1 MTLTLPPTSAP
12 SALDEPPLGAAFRAA
27 LGAGRLSPAQAA
39 FMNQVEDD
47 YDPSELP
54 DLTHEDLAAGLADFW
69 AFAAQRESVEPAI
82 RLVAAK
88 GADGRDLGL
97 QRLEILQDDRPFL
110 VDSVM
115 GEIAEN
121 GLHVRAMF
129 HAVVEAARDAQG
141 QRTDHGETHLESM
154 IQVIFDPLASD
165 VAAKLL
171 AGIEVTLLD
180 VRRAVNDHAAM
191 RARMDAAIAE
201 LDAQASHFD
210 PAALQEYEAF
220 LEWLKADHFIFLG
233 ARTYDYPRNPDG
245 SYAAEEPLDQPE
257 DSLGV
262 LRDLRRGVLRRDNEP
277 AILSRQLQEHLK
289 HDAPVTVARSN
300 LHSRVHRRTTMD
312 YVGVRR
318 YGDDGLAIGEI
329 RFVGLFTSEAYDA
342 PAFETPL
349 IRRKIAYVLKQAG
362 AKPKSHSDRRLR
374 NVLENYPRDEL
385 LQASEDELLH
395 TALKIVHLNDRPR
408 VRLFVRNDPFDRYV
422 SVLLFL
428 PRDTYRSELAD
439 RAGRMLTDA
448 YRGKL
453 QAAYPSFTDAPLA
466 RILYIIAVEPGGHP
480 NPDLDALEAAVAEAS
495 RSWSSRLEAALREDP
510 RTRDRA
516 VAVAVAGA
524 YQGGFPA
531 GYRDLYSPEEAIND
545 IEVIQSMAEGEPVR
559 VRAYRRPTD
568 SVLSFRFKLYRP
580 GGAAPLADVL
590 PILERMGLKAMVE
603 EGFPIRHTLAG
614 GATQVVWTHE
624 FQLDDERGEGL
635 VFNDLRSA
643 FEAAF
648 VAVWTGRTEN
658 DGFNRLVLELGV
670 SWREAALVRALAR
683 YRQQSGLDPSETVQ
697 AQALTDNPG
706 VTRLILDLFRTQ
718 FDPAIQTSPEA
729 RIAMAGEVMDE
740 IQAALQS
747 VESLDADR
755 VLRRLAAL
763 TRALT
768 RTNYY
773 QTGEDGEPK
782 PYISFKIASRQLD
795 DLPQPKPY
803 REIFV
808 WAPHVEGV
816 HLRFGPVARG
826 GLRWSDR
833 RDDFRTEVLGLVKAQ
848 QVKNAV
854 IVPVGSKGGFY
865 PKQSPRLGSAEQ
877 VRAEA
882 VRAYK
887 TFLSGLL
894 DVTDNLSADGAVIR
908 PPAVVALDGDDPYLV
923 VAADKGTATF
933 SDIANGVA
941 EDYGFW
947 LGDAFAS
954 GGSVGYDHKAM
965 GITAR
970 GAWEAVKRHFREMGK
985 DIQKEPFTVAGVGDM
1000 SGDVFGN
1007 GMLLSEKIRLVAAF
1021 DHRDIFIDPN
1031 PDPAVSFAERKRLF
1045 DLPRSSWASYDASLI
1060 SQGGGVFSRSLK
1072 SIELSDEIRSLL
1084 DLKAEAVTPAE
1095 LMTAILKA
1103 RVELLYLGG
1112 VGTYVKAPFESHLD
1126 VGDKANDAVR
1136 VDASQLRCKVIGE
1149 GANLGVTQSG
1159 RIVFARAGGHI
1170 DTDAIDNSAGVDTSD
1185 HEVNIKILTGLA
1197 EGAGRLDRASRNALL
1212 ASMTDEVGSK
1222 VLRHNYD
1229 QTLALSLLEASAAS
1243 DLESQDQY
1251 MSQLEAKGQL
1261 DRPLERLP
1269 DIHAVAE
1276 LVRGGQGLTRP
1287 ELSVLLAYAKLDLVD
1302 EIVASQG
1309 PDDPYFL
1316 DTLQGY
1322 FPKALAPFADEMK
1335 RHRLRRE
1342 IISTVVGNDMVN
1354 ICGPTFPSRLR
1365 EAVKGDARTL
1375 VLGYAAAKDILRF
1388 DEAWSAVAALDGK
1401 APADAQHQMFTE
1413 LASVLRAQTFSLAQR
1428 SGGRGLVGQ
1437 DAAIKVSDVTVK
1449 RLVDFYR
1456 PRADELRHDL
1466 VGVLS
1471 SFEQRTLAK
1480 RVRALVKDGAP
1491 EEVARQVAM
1500 LRPLT
1505 IICDLADLARAADW
1519 PVIAV
1524 ARIYHQAGAAFGFE
1538 RVRQAAA
1545 SLGGRDSFERRAV
1558 RRLGEDL
1565 MAEQAALT
1573 RVIMAFSA
1581 GAQAGED
1588 AAHARTTVASWSAMN
1603 AQAAQAARE
1612 TLRDVEEAT
1621 GGWSFAK
1628 LTIANSALREL
1639 TVGVK

>member
-1 MTLTLPPTSAP
+1 MTLTLPPTSD
-12 SALDEPPLGAAFRAA
+12 STVREEPPLEAAFRAA
-27 LGAGRLSPAQAA
+27 LGGGALNPAQAA
-39 FMNQVEDD
+39 FMDQAEDD
-47 YDPSELP
+47 YDPNELP
-54 DLTHEDLAAGLADFW
+54 GVGLDDLAVGFGDFW
-69 AFAAQRESVEPAI
+69 AWAAQRESLDPAI
-82 RLVAAK
+82 RIVPAT
-88 GADGRDLGL
+88 GSDGRDLGL
-97 QRLEILQDDRPFL
+97 VRLEILQDDRPFL

-129 HAVVEAARDAQG
+129 HAVVPVARDA
-141 QRTDHGETHLESM
+141 DHRRLDQGETHLESM

-165 VAAKLL
+165 VSAKLL
-171 AGIEVTLLD
+171 AGIEITLLD
-180 VRRAVNDHAAM
+180 VRRAVGDHAAM
-191 RARMDAAIAE
+191 RARMDSAIAE
-201 LDAQASHFD
+201 LDAQAAHFE
-210 PAALQEYEAF
+210 PSALQEYEAF

-277 AILSRQLQEHLK
+277 AILSRELQEHLK

-318 YGDDGLAIGEI
+318 YGPDGSAIGEI

-342 PAFETPL
+342 PAVETPL

-362 AKPKSHSDRRLR
+362 AAPKSHSDRRLR

-385 LQASEDELLH
+385 LQASEDELLQ

-408 VRLFVRNDPFDRYV
+408 VRLFARLDPFDRFV

-428 PRDTYRSELAD
+428 PRDAYQSELAD
-439 RAGRMLTDA
+439 KAGALLTEA
-448 YRGKL
+448 FHGVL
-453 QAAYPSFTDAPLA
+453 QATYPTFSDAPLA
-466 RILYIIAVEPGGHP
+466 RVQYIISVEPGRHP
-480 NPDLDALEAAVAEAS
+480 TPDLEALEAAITEAS
-495 RSWSSRLEAALREDP
+495 RSWASRLEAALREDP
-510 RTRDRA
+510 RTRDSAAA
-516 VAVAVAGA
+516 VAQA
-524 YQGGFPA
+524 YQNGFPA
-531 GYRDLYSPEEAIND
+531 GYRDLYPVEEAIND
-545 IEVIQSMAEGEPVR
+545 IEVIDSLAEGEPVR
-559 VRAYRRPTD
+559 VRAYRRATD

-603 EGFPIRHTLAG
+603 EGFPIRRAG
-614 GATQVVWTHE
+614 ADGETRVVWTHE
-624 FQLDDERGEGL
+624 FQLDDERGESL
-635 VFNDLRSA
+635 VFDDIKAA

-683 YRQQSGLDPSETVQ
+683 YRQQSGLDPSEAVQ
-697 AQALTDNPG
+697 ALALTDNPN

-718 FDPAIQTSPEA
+718 FDPAIQASADVRVT
-729 RIAMAGEVMDE
+729 MAGEVMEE

-773 QTGEDGEPK
+773 QTGPDGEPK

-865 PKQSPRLGSAEQ
+865 PKQSPRGGSAEA

-894 DVTDNLSADGAVIR
+894 DVTDNLSADGQVIR

-1060 SQGGGVFSRSLK
+1060 SPGGGVFSRSLK
-1072 SIELSDEIRSLL
+1072 SIELTDEIKALL
-1084 DLKAEAVTPAE
+1084 DLKADAVTPTE
-1095 LMTAILKA
+1095 LMNAILKA

-1126 VGDKANDAVR
+1126 VGDKANDALR
-1136 VDASQLRCKVIGE
+1136 VDATQLRCKVIGE

-1159 RIVFARAGGHI
+1159 RIVFARAGGRI

-1197 EGAGRLDRASRNALL
+1197 EGAGRLDRPSRNALL
-1212 ASMTDEVGSK
+1212 ASMTDEVGTK

-1229 QTLALSLLEASAAS
+1229 QTLALSLLQVTAAE
-1243 DLESQDQY
+1243 DLESQNAY
-1251 MSQLEAKGQL
+1251 MAQLEAKGAL
-1261 DRPLERLP
+1261 DRALERLP
-1269 DIHAVAE
+1269 DSHTVAD
-1276 LVRGGQGLTRP
+1276 LAQAGQGLSRP

-1302 EIVASQG
+1302 QIIASQG
-1309 PDDPYFL
+1309 PDDPYFVA
-1316 DTLQGY
+1316 TLQNY
-1322 FPKALAPFADEMK
+1322 FPKALGPFADEMK

-1342 IISTVVGNDMVN
+1342 IIATVVGNDMVN

-1375 VLGYAAAKDILRF
+1375 VVGYAASKEILRF
-1388 DEAWSAVAALDGK
+1388 DEAWEAVAALDGK
-1401 APADAQHQMFTE
+1401 APAAAQHQMFKQ

-1449 RLVDFYR
+1449 RLMDFYR

-1471 SFEQRTLAK
+1471 SFEQRNLAK

-1491 EEVARQVAM
+1491 EDVARQVAM
-1500 LRPLT
+1500 LRSLT
-1505 IICDLADLARAADW
+1505 VICDLADLARAADW
-1519 PVIAV
+1519 PVVAV
-1524 ARIYHQAGAAFGFE
+1524 ARIYHQAGASFGFE

-1545 SLGGRDSFERRAV
+1545 SLPGRDSFERRAV

-1581 GAQAGED
+1581 GSQAGED
-1588 AAHARTTVASWSAMN
+1588 AARARSTVASWSSLN
-1603 AQAAQAARE
+1603 AQAAQAARDI
-1612 TLRDVEEAT
+1612 LKDVEEAP

-1628 LTIANSALREL
+1628 LTIASSALREL

>member
-1 MTLTLPPTSAP
+1 MTLTLTPTAP
-12 SALDEPPLGAAFRAA
+12 SAENEPLEAAFRRAV
-27 LGAGRLSPAQAA
+27 GSGGLSGAQAA
-39 FMNQVEDD
+39 FLDQVEDD

-54 DLTHEDLAAGLADFW
+54 SLSLADLAAGFADFW
-69 AFAAQRESVEPAI
+69 AFAEKRDSIDPAV
-82 RLVAAK
+82 RLVPAR
-88 GADGRDLGL
+88 GADGRGL
-97 QRLEILQDDRPFL
+97 ALERLEILQDDRPFL

-121 GLHVRAMF
+121 GLLVKAMF
-129 HAVVEAARDAQG
+129 HAVVEVARDAEG
-141 QRTDHGETHLESM
+141 RRVEDGPTHSESM
-154 IQVIFDPLASD
+154 IQVIFEPLAPD
-165 VAAKLL
+165 AATRLL
-171 AGIEVTLLD
+171 AGLDVTLLD
-180 VRRAVNDHAAM
+180 VRRAVSDHAAM
-191 RARMDAAIAE
+191 RARMDGAIAE
-201 LDAQASHFD
+201 LDAQAAHFD

-233 ARTYDYPRNPDG
+233 ARTYDYPRTADG
-245 SYAAEEPLDQPE
+245 DYAAEEPLDQPE

-277 AILSRQLQEHLK
+277 AVLSPQLREHLR

-300 LHSRVHRRTTMD
+300 LYSRVHRRTTMD
-312 YVGVRR
+312 YIGVRR
-318 YGDDGLAIGEI
+318 YDADGLAIGEI

-349 IRRKIAYVLKQAG
+349 IRRKLAYVLKRAG
-362 AKPKSHSDRRLR
+362 AAPKSHSDRRLR

-385 LQASEDELLH
+385 LQASEEDLLQ

-408 VRLFVRNDPFDRYV
+408 VRLFVRHDPFDRYV
-422 SVLLFL
+422 SILLFL
-428 PRDTYRSELAD
+428 PRDSYRAELAD
-439 RAGRMLTDA
+439 RAGRMLTEA
-448 YRGKL
+448 FKGELR
-453 QAAYPSFTDAPLA
+453 ATYPSFSDAPLA
-466 RILYIIAVEPGGHP
+466 RVQFIIGFEPGHHAK
-480 NPDLDALEAAVAEAS
+480 PDFEALETAIAEAS
-495 RSWSSRLEAALREDP
+495 RSWPSRLAAALRDDP
-510 RTRDRA
+510 RTHERA
-516 VAVAVAGA
+516 AALEHT
-524 YQGGFPA
+524 YFDGFPA
-531 GYRDLYSPEEAIND
+531 GYRDLYPPQEAIND
-545 IEVIQSMAEGEPVR
+545 IEVIESLAPDEAVR
-559 VRAYRRPTD
+559 VRAYRRSTD

-603 EGFPIRHTLAG
+603 EGFPIRRTEADG
-614 GATQVVWTHE
+614 GIRVIWAHE
-624 FQLDDERGEGL
+624 FLMEDERGENL
-635 VFNDLRSA
+635 VIADIGAA

-648 VAVWTGRTEN
+648 VAVWIGRTEN
-658 DGFNRLVLELGV
+658 DAFNRLVLELGV

-683 YRQQSGLDPSETVQ
+683 YRQQSGLDPSEAVQ
-697 AQALTDNPG
+697 AAALADNPN

-718 FDPAIQTSPEA
+718 FDPAIQASAEA
-729 RIAMAGEVMDE
+729 RAVMAAEVMAE
-740 IQAALQS
+740 IHEALQA
-747 VESLDADR
+747 VASLDADR

-773 QTGEDGEPK
+773 QTGPDGAPK
-782 PYISFKIASRQLD
+782 PYISFKIASRSLD
-795 DLPQPKPY
+795 DLPAPKPY

-865 PKQSPRLGSAEQ
+865 PKQSPRGGTAEQ
-877 VRAEA
+877 VGAEA
-882 VRAYK
+882 IRAYK
-887 TFLSGLL
+887 TFLSGML
-894 DVTDNLSADGAVIR
+894 DVTDNLAADGSVIR
-908 PPAVVALDGDDPYLV
+908 PEAVIALDGDDPYLV

-970 GAWEAVKRHFREMGK
+970 GVWEAVKRHFREMGK
-985 DIQKEPFTVAGVGDM
+985 DIQKEPFTVVGVGDM

-1007 GMLLSEKIRLVAAF
+1007 GMLLSEKTRLVAAF

-1031 PDPAVSFAERKRLF
+1031 PDPAISFAERQRLF
-1045 DLPRSSWASYDASLI
+1045 ALPRSSWKDYDAKLI
-1060 SQGGGVFSRSLK
+1060 SAGGGVFSRSLK
-1072 SIELSDEIRSLL
+1072 SIELTDEIRALL
-1084 DLKAEAVTPAE
+1084 DLKAEALTPAE
-1095 LMTAILKA
+1095 LMNAILKA
-1103 RVELLYLGG
+1103 RAELLYLGG
-1112 VGTYVKAPFESHLD
+1112 VGTYVKAPLETHLD
-1126 VGDKANDAVR
+1126 VGDKANDAIR
-1136 VDASQLRCKVIGE
+1136 VDASQLRCKVVGE

-1159 RIVFARAGGHI
+1159 RIVFARAGGRI

-1197 EGAGRLDRASRNALL
+1197 EGAGRLDRPSRNALL
-1212 ASMTDEVGSK
+1212 QSMTDEVAAK

-1229 QTLALSLLEASAAS
+1229 QTLALSLLQVTAAA
-1243 DLESQDQY
+1243 DLESHAQY
-1251 MSQLEAKGQL
+1251 MRALEAKGAL

-1269 DIHAVAE
+1269 DDHAIAD
-1276 LVRGGQGLTRP
+1276 LAHAGQGLTRP
-1287 ELSVLLAYAKLDLVD
+1287 ELSVLLAYAKIDLVHQ
-1302 EIVASQG
+1302 IIASQG
-1309 PDDPYFL
+1309 PDDPYFVA
-1316 DTLQGY
+1316 TLSDY
-1322 FPKALAPFADEMK
+1322 FPKALAPFSDEMK

-1342 IISTVVGNDMVN
+1342 IISTVVGNDMINV
-1354 ICGPTFPSRLR
+1354 CGPTFPSRLR
-1365 EAVKGDARTL
+1365 DAVKGDARTL
-1375 VLGYAAAKDILRF
+1375 VVGYAAAKQILRF
-1388 DEAWSAVAALDGK
+1388 DEAWSAVAALDGA
-1401 APADAQHQMFTE
+1401 APADVQHLMFKA
-1413 LASVLRAQTFSLAQR
+1413 LASALRSQTFSLAQR
-1428 SGGRGLVGQ
+1428 AGGRGLVGQ
-1437 DAAIKVSDVTVK
+1437 PPAIKASNVTVK

-1456 PRADELRHDL
+1456 PRADELRRDL
-1466 VGVLS
+1466 VNVLS

-1500 LRPLT
+1500 LRPVT
-1505 IICDLADLARAADW
+1505 IIADLADLARAADW

-1524 ARIYHQAGAAFGFE
+1524 ARIYHQTGAAFGFE
-1538 RVRQAAA
+1538 RVRLAA
-1545 SLGGRDSFERRAV
+1545 SSLAGGDSFERRAV
-1558 RRLGEDL
+1558 RRLVDDL
-1565 MAEQAALT
+1565 MAEQAALA
-1573 RVIMAFSA
+1573 RVIMTFAA
-1581 GAQAGED
+1581 GSQAGED
-1588 AAHARTTVASWSAMN
+1588 PARARAAVASWASLN
-1603 AQAAQAARE
+1603 ALAALAARE
-1612 TLRDVEEAT
+1612 TLKDVEEAG

-1639 TVGVK
+1639 TAGVK